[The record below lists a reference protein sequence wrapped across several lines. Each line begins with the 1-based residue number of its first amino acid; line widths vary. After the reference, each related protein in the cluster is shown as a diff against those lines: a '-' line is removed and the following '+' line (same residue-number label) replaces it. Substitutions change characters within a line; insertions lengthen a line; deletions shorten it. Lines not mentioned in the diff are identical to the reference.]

1 MNAKRKALHGQDA
14 GLNRE
19 GRKDRADHSQPQYT
33 TVQELCKDIET
44 FGKELQ
50 HHRSVQ
56 PEPRVCVY
64 GIASSVPF
72 LERWR

>member
-1 MNAKRKALHGQDA
+1 MRRKSKPSQGAKPARVQ
-14 GLNRE
+14 E
-19 GRKDRADHSQPQYT
+19 GRKDRADQQPQYT

>member
-1 MNAKRKALHGQDA
+1 MNGKRKTPHGQDA
-14 GLNRE
+14 GLCQ
-19 GRKDRADHSQPQYT
+19 GQKDLADHSQPQYT

-56 PEPRVCVY
+56 QEPRVCVY